1 MNGQWGGRPPGP
13 SGWGQSAQDSTQVLG
28 RVPASPEPER
38 PPAGRPIA
46 EVFVAPVG
54 RQALPVRRRGLQ
66 WLIAIPT
73 LLALPVPLYNRI
85 EPTLFGLPFFYW
97 YQLAIVVL
105 MIVVV
110 TLVHLLT
117 KGRRPRWTR

>member
-1 MNGQWGGRPPGP
+1 ME
-13 SGWGQSAQDSTQVLG
+13 DSTQVLG
-28 RVPASPEPER
+28 RMPTAPEADGAT
-38 PPAGRPIA
+38 AGRPIA

-54 RQALPVRRRGLQ
+54 RQALPIRRRGLQ
-66 WLIAIPT
+66 WLILIPT

-97 YQLAIVVL
+97 YQLAVVVL